1 MSRKSSNSLQ
11 VSLKGLTL
19 SKSVKDQ
26 KNLECH
32 LSELDQAHDRLRALS
47 ESVCQHRAQIVSEE
61 DSKVQIITN
70 ILTNVL
76 GWETTDISSERKHE
90 SGYSDYIM
98 SMRGNPT
105 FVVEA
110 KRQGIFDIAVAE
122 KAKFRTLRVS
132 GPALKSAAPGV
143 QQAFSYASEEG
154 LPFAVLTDGFSWVVF
169 KTHVPGKNYRE
180 VEAFVFPSLEAVF
193 EDFSIFFDLLA
204 KTQVAKRVYVQMF
217 DELHN
222 QRSAFERKLVCP
234 FDESEI
240 RIAQKSALAF
250 DLDRVFDVYFGR
262 MRGDDDPDLL
272 IECFVETRESRVADF
287 SLEKMTA
294 RVLGN
299 INPAAND
306 LDDHLEDIVRN
317 SVDVDEGQTVFIVGP
332 TGAGKTTFLDRFFR
346 KTLSKSLRDRCVT
359 VRVSCLDASG
369 DQDSMVAWAIDRL
382 IEEIEREV
390 FDSGAATWDDLV
402 GMYFREYRRRA
413 EGTGAELYK
422 SDKAAFKI
430 EFGKFLED
438 RVENDREGYLK
449 RLLADIVS
457 NRAKLPILIIDNID
471 EFSFEQKTDIFQLA
485 QALRRYAKHA
495 LVIFPITDK
504 SAWAF
509 SKSDIFGIYSSRS
522 FFLPTPSPR
531 DVFRKRIEY
540 LRSKIDVFDTEAD
553 RKNYFTSKGI
563 RVSIENLDGF
573 AAVLEQVF
581 VDHEFTSKTL
591 GELCNYNIRRTL
603 SLARRVMTSAVFS
616 VDQLITTYVAGQ
628 PVSIGYLKFTNALL
642 KGDYAIF
649 RQSDQHEVFPI
660 FQIDKSY
667 QESPLLALRILYFLE
682 AVALTERNIEDK
694 HVSVQSIID
703 YFDVLGC
710 SEAACLS
717 VLNRLF
723 LARLIEPY
731 DVSVPNVAS
740 GQKLAITFSGKA
752 HVQLATTNRAF
763 FSQMALTTSITDE
776 SKADEI
782 SQAYLSKSPSKDR
795 HDTIRKTF
803 ADYLLIEDAQHL
815 QHTTSSSAYQGQSE
829 LIGFIR
835 RLGAADNKTKGG
847 ATDII
852 SISKRNVV
860 GVVDWFDA
868 KKGFGFVEIGGVS
881 GGVFVHIET
890 VKSSGLDVLND
901 GDDIVCD
908 IGSSSKGLSVQKIH
922 TIRTDPTEIDIV
934 KAQVIRVFHDRRYGF
949 VQIENSDRT
958 AFFHFSVLSTS
969 DLKMMEVGLRIKV
982 ELKMD
987 KGGTATQVRRILKV
1001 YEAKN

>member
-1 MSRKSSNSLQ
+1 MPR
-11 VSLKGLTL
+11 
-19 SKSVKDQ
+19 
-26 KNLECH
+26 CY
-32 LSELDQAHDRLRALS
+32 LSELDQAHDRLKALLI
-47 ESVCQHRAQIVSEE
+47 SVDEHRSQIASEE
-61 DSKVQIITN
+61 DSKVQIITR
-70 ILTNVL
+70 ILTEVL
-76 GWETTDISSERKHE
+76 GWDIKDIGSERKHE
-90 SGYSDYIM
+90 SGYSDYLM
-98 SMRGNPT
+98 SMLGKPA

-122 KAKFRTLRVS
+122 KEKFRTLRVS
-132 GPALKSAAPGV
+132 GPALKSAVPGI

-154 LPFAVLTDGFSWVVF
+154 LPFAVLTDGFSWVIF
-169 KTHVPGKNYRE
+169 KTHVPGRNYRE
-180 VEAFVFPSLEAVF
+180 VEAFVFPSLEAVL
-193 EDFSIFFDLLA
+193 EDFSTVYDLLA
-204 KTQVAKRVYVQMF
+204 RTQVAKRVYAQMF

-222 QRSAFERKLVCP
+222 QRSALERKLSSP
-234 FDESEI
+234 FDEADI
-240 RIAQKSALAF
+240 QIAQKSALAF

-262 MRGDDDPDLL
+262 MRGDDDADLL

-287 SLEKMTA
+287 SLEKMTS

-299 INPAAND
+299 INPAASN
-306 LDDHLEDIVRN
+306 LDDHLEDVVRN
-317 SVDVDEGQTVFIVGP
+317 SVDVDDGQTVFIVGP

-346 KTLSKSLRDRCVT
+346 KTLSKSLRDRCVN

-369 DQDSMVAWAIDRL
+369 DQNSMVSWMIDRL
-382 IEEIEREV
+382 IEEIEAEV
-390 FDSGAATWDDLV
+390 FTGGAPTWDDLV
-402 GMYFREYRRRA
+402 GMYFREYRRRS

-438 RVENDREGYLK
+438 RVHNDREGYLK
-449 RLLADIVS
+449 RLLAEIVT
-457 NRAKLPILIIDNID
+457 NRARLPILIIDNID
-471 EFSFEQKTDIFQLA
+471 EFSFEQKTDIFQLT
-485 QALRRYAKHA
+485 QALRRHAKHA

-504 SAWAF
+504 SAWSL
-509 SKSDIFGIYSSRS
+509 SKSDIFGIYSSKS

-540 LRSKIDVFDTEAD
+540 LRSKIEIFDTEAE

-563 RVSIENLDGF
+563 RISIENLDGF

-616 VDQLITTYVAGQ
+616 VDQLIATYVAGQ
-628 PVSIGYLKFTNALL
+628 PVSIGYLKFTDALL
-642 KGDYAIF
+642 KGDFALF
-649 RQSDQHEVFPI
+649 RQSDQHEIFPI

-682 AVALTERNIEDK
+682 SVALTERSIEDK
-694 HVSVQSIID
+694 HVGVQSIVD

-710 SEAACLS
+710 SESACVN

-723 LARLIEPY
+723 LARLVEPY

-740 GQKLAITFSGKA
+740 GQKLAITFAGKA
-752 HVQLATTNRAF
+752 HVNLATTNRAF
-763 FSQMALTTSITDE
+763 FSQMALTTSIADE

-782 SQAYLSKSPSKDR
+782 SQIYLSNSSAKDR
-795 HDTIRKTF
+795 QNAICKVF
-803 ADYLLIEDAQHL
+803 SEYLLIEDAQHL
-815 QHTTSSSAYQGQSE
+815 HQTNSSPAYENQSE
-829 LIGFIR
+829 LIGLIR
-835 RLGAADNKTKGG
+835 KLGAADS
-847 ATDII
+847 I
-852 SISKRNVV
+852 SQRSSSNSVMISKRNVV
-860 GVVDWFDA
+860 GVVDWFDVR
-868 KKGFGFVEIGGVS
+868 KGFGFVEVGGVS
-881 GGVFVHIET
+881 GGVFIHMET
-890 VKSSGLDVLND
+890 VKASGFEGLSD

-922 TIRTDPTEIDIV
+922 TIKTDPTELEVV
-934 KAQVIRVFHDRRYGF
+934 KCQVVRIFHDRGYGF
-949 VQIENSDRT
+949 VQLDDSERT

-969 DLKMMEVGLRIKV
+969 DLQAMEVGLRIKV
-982 ELKMD
+982 ELKTD

-1001 YEAKN
+1001 YEVRN